1 MFRKFSLRR
10 GYSSIAPLDAS
21 KLDIKKVS
29 QRKQYPPPE
38 QLVFGHV
45 FTDHMLTVDWSA
57 EHGWHTPEIKPFADF
72 SMHPASCVL
81 HYGFECFE
89 GLKAFRDGDNELRL
103 FRADKNLAR
112 MNKSSQRLTLPGFDE
127 SQALELLQRFV
138 RLEEEAI
145 PKGRGFSL
153 YLRPTMIGTQPT
165 LGISPPKRARWF
177 VIASPVGP
185 YYSSGFKPIA
195 LEATDHVVRAW
206 PRGTGDKKLGG
217 NYAPCVLPQVEAA
230 ARGYAQNLWLFD
242 GYLTEVGSMNLF
254 LVFNNPDGTRELV
267 TPPLDGTILE
277 GITRLSIL
285 ELARERLDPKE
296 WTVSERKVHIEELIA
311 RQKTGE
317 LAEIF
322 GSGTA
327 AIVSPV
333 KEIGFHGQSI
343 SVPIPEGKGA
353 GPFTE
358 TVQKWVLDIQY
369 GVLDHPFCPPVPR
382 F

>member
-1 MFRKFSLRR
+1 MFRKISSRR
-10 GYSSIAPLDAS
+10 GYSSLAPLDAS
-21 KLDIKKVS
+21 KLKIKTVS
-29 QRKQYPPPE
+29 QRKEYPPPE
-38 QLVFGHV
+38 KLVFGHV

-57 EHGWHTPEIKPFADF
+57 EQGWHAPEIKPFADF
-72 SMHPASCVL
+72 SMHPASCVF

-89 GLKAFRDGDNELRL
+89 GLKAFRDGDNDLRL
-103 FRADKNLAR
+103 FRADKNFAR
-112 MNKSSQRLTLPGFDE
+112 MNKSSQRLALPGFDE

-145 PKGRGFSL
+145 PQGRGFSL

-165 LGISPPKRARWF
+165 LGISPPKKARMF

-195 LEATDHVVRAW
+195 LEATDNVVRAW
-206 PRGTGDKKLGG
+206 PKGTGDKKLGG
-217 NYAPCVLPQVEAA
+217 NYAPCVLPQQQAA
-230 ARGYAQNLWLFD
+230 SRGYAQNLWLFD

-285 ELARERLDPKE
+285 ELARERLDPNE
-296 WTVSERKVHIEELIA
+296 WTVSERKVHIDELVA
-311 RQKTGE
+311 RQKSGE

-333 KEIGFHGQSI
+333 NEIGYHGQSI
-343 SVPIPEGKGA
+343 TVPIPEGKGA
-353 GPFTE
+353 GPLTE
-358 TVQKWVLDIQY
+358 AVQKWVLDIQY
-369 GVLDHPFCPPVPR
+369 GVQDHPYCPVVPR